1 MTSPA
6 QALPSRRLPFL
17 LDLEPVEWLALEQV
31 GPPEEGP

>member
-1 MTSPA
+1 MTAPA

-17 LDLEPVEWLALEQV
+17 LDLEQV